1 MVEIYGEQEKTH
13 YQNDR
18 ILGSVLKQ
26 QPAQQTN
33 KKDRNFPKTMVFSQ
47 NKNISSQG
55 YEKQFCGELNM
66 VI

>member
-1 MVEIYGEQEKTH
+1 VVICQPEIRMVEIYGEQEKTH

-33 KKDRNFPKTMVFSQ
+33 KPTKKIGTFQRLW
-47 NKNISSQG
+47 SSA
-55 YEKQFCGELNM
+55 K
-66 VI
+66 IKI